1 MNPLKPL
8 RIKDRIK
15 SPEKTSSFSARL
27 QEMLYIRDM
36 KQIDL
41 ANITNIRRGTISNYV
56 SGRYE
61 PKDETVQLIAEA
73 LNCSEVWL
81 QGYDVPMGRP
91 LPNPDDDE
99 NPYEIALLNAFDTL
113 DIDDMK
119 HVSEIVVEHAKDPYK
134 KKISLSEPALTEGEK
149 VLLELFRKVPE
160 DKQQLVLQ
168 MIKAALDT
176 PK

>member
-1 MNPLKPL
+1 MKPLKPL
-8 RIKDRIK
+8 RIKDRVK
-15 SPEKTSSFSARL
+15 SPEKISSFSVRL

-41 ANITNIRRGTISNYV
+41 ANLTNIRRGTISNYV

-61 PKDETVQLIAEA
+61 PKDETVQLIAKT
-73 LNCSEVWL
+73 LNCSEAWL

-91 LPNPDDDE
+91 LPNPDNE
-99 NPYEIALLNAFDTL
+99 EIPYEDALLDAFETL
-113 DIDDMK
+113 DIKDMEYISK
-119 HVSEIVVEHAKDPYK
+119 IVIEHAKDPYN